1 MRARRLLA
9 SVLWLAPALLWG
21 SEGSPTLNELRFA
34 GGTIRSGPAAT
45 LSPPAPEWFAAES
58 GPALSESPRG
68 RRYLLALSP
77 GGLSPTDKESL
88 QAAGVEV
95 LDYVPVHGY
104 RLRVPP
110 AAEHAVRALPFVA
123 WLGEAPAHLKVAPE
137 LLRRATLAGAP
148 GPGEA
153 PVGPG
158 ERVALRIV
166 LAGDEPPGRTL
177 DVLRGLDVTPAPSG
191 KDGAWRIDATV
202 PAPRLRGILA
212 RLASLP
218 EVEAIE
224 PKRPLVPFNQDAVWV
239 HQSFIGPSPQST
251 PIFDRGIFGCGQIVA
266 LADTGQDY
274 GSCYFQDTVN
284 GPPPVSSC
292 SFAPCPAATPA
303 PTRRKDILYYNW
315 SGTPTG
321 DDDFCPAVIGGSGH
335 GTHTSGSIAGDSS
348 PYADCAGFTTPG
360 RNGGDGL
367 APGAKLVVEEM
378 GDGFEYLNN
387 RGGTLWN
394 LADVAFQNGARIHS
408 NSWGGACYDALG
420 TCQPGCTLPY
430 DSFARD
436 ADLAMWSH
444 PDLLVVAAAGNAGQF
459 CPPPLTVGMPGNAK
473 SVLTVGA
480 LPHGSAATTPS
491 SFTSPGPVFDGRLKP
506 EIAAQGESTVSAAS
520 DADATT
526 SNCGTCSLD
535 GTSMSTPTVAGLAA
549 LVREYYVAGFL
560 AAGTRAPAQGFQPS
574 AALLKATL
582 LDGAVALGAQAP
594 LPDFDSG
601 YGRALLAQSLAF
613 PGGAFKMRVVDQ
625 RTGVVTGS
633 VVTKA
638 YDVAAGTPFRVTLVW
653 SDYPAALN
661 AATAR
666 VNELRLEVI
675 DPSGALW
682 LQKIDPASGLPVMT
696 SNPADAH
703 DDLNTS
709 ERFVFP
715 NPVAGRWAVRVVGV
729 DVPMGPQPFA
739 LVVHGDLTDCPAPAA
754 PGTPA
759 LTTPADH
766 QVGVSWSAVPGAAAY
781 NVYRSLG
788 VCPGGAFVLAAGG
801 VTGTSFTDN
810 GPSGGGLSGG
820 TTYSYVVAAASD
832 ATARC
837 ESPPSTCAPITPTG
851 DCTLA
856 PQFAGVVGAASPGT
870 SSCRLTLSWSP
881 ATPYCAGDVRY
892 NVYRSTDPAFTP
904 GPGNRI
910 ARCVVG
916 TTWDD
921 SVALASGA
929 TYNYIV
935 RAEDATSG
943 HGGPCRGGDE
953 DANLARAA
961 AVPVGPKSLGTWR
974 DDGGDTVPA
983 TMTPAPPWGNDI
995 SGGYTAPHVWSAQSD
1010 AGVCSD
1016 LTSPVLTVGS
1026 PGLGPVL
1033 SFATRHTLEY
1043 DPFGFFGAEGSL
1055 GQVEIATGPSF
1066 GNWTRL
1072 PLSPDYPTLVEFP
1085 VNDCDTTQDL
1095 DTYFSDTAPYST
1107 YSASLAN
1114 WGGSDVKLRFH
1125 LSGDYLYPS
1134 GGWWIDDVQA
1144 TQVLTPGACT
1154 SAAAGPPPIPDAGA
1168 VPGQPLR
1175 VAPSGPASSGPV
1187 TVTWD
1192 ATRCPA
1198 TAVNL
1203 YWGALANGG
1212 GASNGSTFTGGVCG
1226 LSPNGSANVALPNNV
1241 WFVLAATDGSSTD
1254 GSYARDLS
1262 GAELIYSG
1270 AGAVC
1275 PAITSHSTN
1284 NGCP

>member
-1 MRARRLLA
+1 
-9 SVLWLAPALLWG
+9 V
-21 SEGSPTLNELRFA
+21 
-34 GGTIRSGPAAT
+34 
-45 LSPPAPEWFAAES
+45 
-58 GPALSESPRG
+58 
-68 RRYLLALSP
+68 
-77 GGLSPTDKESL
+77 SPTDKESL
-88 QAAGVEV
+88 QAAGIEV

-137 LLRRATLAGAP
+137 LLRRATLAGPP

-166 LAGDEPPGRTL
+166 LAGDEPAGRTL
-177 DVLRGLDVTPAPSG
+177 DVLRGVDVTPAPSG
-191 KDGAWRIDATV
+191 KDGAWRIAALV

-212 RLASLP
+212 RLAALP

-224 PKRPLVPFNQDAVWV
+224 PKRTIVPFNQDAVWV
-239 HQSFIGPSPQST
+239 HQSFVGPSPQST

-292 SFAPCPAATPA
+292 SFAPCPPATPA

-335 GTHTSGSIAGDSS
+335 GTHTSGSIAGDSP

-378 GDGFEYLNN
+378 GDGFEYLND

-408 NSWGGACYDALG
+408 NSWGGACFDALG
-420 TCQPGCTLPY
+420 NCTPGCTLPY

-444 PDLLVVAAAGNAGQF
+444 PDLLVVAAAGNAAGL
-459 CPPPLTVGMPGNAK
+459 CPAPLEVGMPANAK

-480 LPHGSAATTPS
+480 VGHGSAATTPS
-491 SFTSPGPVFDGRLKP
+491 SFTSQGPVHDGRLKP

-535 GTSMSTPTVAGLAA
+535 GTSMAAPTTAGLAA
-549 LVREYYVAGFL
+549 LVREYYVAGFF
-560 AAGTRAPAQGFQPS
+560 AAGTRVPAQGFQPS
-574 AALLKATL
+574 AALVKATL
-582 LDGAVALGAQAP
+582 LDGAVPLGTQAP
-594 LPDFDSG
+594 GPDFVSG

-638 YDVAAGTPFRVTLVW
+638 YDVAAGTPFRATLVW

-675 DPSGALW
+675 DPSGAIW
-682 LQKIDPASGLPVMT
+682 FQKIDPASGLPVMT

-715 NPVAGRWAVRVVGV
+715 NPAAGRWAVRVVGV

-754 PGTPA
+754 PGAPA

-781 NVYRSLG
+781 NIYRSLG
-788 VCPGGAFVLAAGG
+788 PCPGGAFVLAASG

-820 TTYSYVVAAASD
+820 TPYSYVVAAASD

-837 ESPPSTCAPITPTG
+837 ESPPSTCAQITPTG

-856 PQFAGVVGAASPGT
+856 PQFAGVIGAASPGT

-881 ATPYCAGDVRY
+881 AAPYCAGDVRY

-904 GPGNRI
+904 GPANRI
-910 ARCVVG
+910 ARCLVG

-921 SVALASGA
+921 SVSLASGA
-929 TYNYIV
+929 TYTYVV

-943 HGGPCRGGDE
+943 HGGPCRGGNE
-953 DANLARAA
+953 DANLVRTA
-961 AVPVGPKSLGTWR
+961 AVPVGPKTLGTWR

-1043 DPFGFFGAEGSL
+1043 DPFGIFGAEGSL
-1055 GQVEIATGPSF
+1055 GQVEIATGPTF

-1072 PLSPDYPTLVEFP
+1072 PLSPDYPALVEFP
-1085 VNDCDTTQDL
+1085 LDDCATTQNI

-1114 WGGSDVKLRFH
+1114 WGGSDVRLRFH

-1168 VPGQPLR
+1168 IPGQPVR
-1175 VAPSGPASSGPV
+1175 VAPSGAASSGPV

-1198 TAVNL
+1198 AAVNL
-1203 YWGALANGG
+1203 YWGTLNASGG
-1212 GASNGSTFTGGVCG
+1212 SNGTTFTGGVCG
-1226 LSPNGSANVALPNNV
+1226 LSPTGSANVTLPNNV
-1241 WFVLAATDGSSTD
+1241 WFVVAATDGAATD

-1262 GAELIYSG
+1262 GAEINYSG

-1275 PAITSHSTN
+1275 PAITAHSTN